1 MPAHKKRDP
10 TEKAIECAATSFLR
24 VEKGRKETPGALPPG
39 PQEIGRF
46 SFPGKPALPFFLESA
61 FNNKGARG
69 PGDRLGAGLKK
80 YSNPNP
86 WGRSPFLY
94 RPVRVAASESI
105 FIERKSTKPPGGSGG
120 KAPDGS
126 FPPFLSP
133 RKGVARR
140 PNQKKRVWR
149 VVRAKRTR
157 FY

>member
-1 MPAHKKRDP
+1 MRGHILSPRGERMQRD
-10 TEKAIECAATSFLR
+10 AGGFA
-24 VEKGRKETPGALPPG
+24 PG
-39 PQEIGRF
+39 PPENWPVF
-46 SFPGKPALPFFLESA
+46 FLGKPALPFFLESA

-120 KAPDGS
+120 KAP
-126 FPPFLSP
+126 
-133 RKGVARR
+133 
-140 PNQKKRVWR
+140 
-149 VVRAKRTR
+149 
-157 FY
+157 